1 MGNYVSDAMG
11 FNRTLMELKRFLLKS
26 KSLLLEVVRFNRT
39 LMELKLKQAFRNLKN
54 LGVLIVPL
62 WN

>member
-11 FNRTLMELKRFLLKS
+11 FNRTLMELKPRS
-26 KSLLLEVVRFNRT
+26 SEAHSEGCR
-39 LMELKLKQAFRNLKN
+39 
-54 LGVLIVPL
+54 VLIVPL